1 MDIKIRDIVDRIGQ
15 LNIIHRIYI
24 HRAAAEN
31 GIYFGQLP
39 ILEYVASHGQCTQTE
54 LAETLQ
60 VSAPSIATSV
70 KRMQKTGLLKKAAD
84 ESDLRCNRISITEK
98 GLDFAR
104 KCRSA
109 FDTVDARMFEGFS
122 AAECEELCGYLERLI
137 ANIASDEFKNKTLL
151 ALINTVTAEK
161 QQHNKQEEEESHD

>member
-1 MDIKIRDIVDRIGQ
+1 MDIRLRDIVDRIGQ

-39 ILEYVASHGQCTQTE
+39 ILEYVTNHGQCTQAE

-70 KRMQKTGLLKKAAD
+70 KRMQKTGLLKKVAD

-98 GLDFAR
+98 GLDLGG
-104 KCRSA
+104 KCRSV
-109 FDTVDARMFEGFS
+109 FDTVDARMFEGFN
-122 AAECEELCGYLERLI
+122 AAECEELCGYLDRLI
-137 ANIASDEFKNKTLL
+137 SNVASDEFKNKTLL

-161 QQHNKQEEEESHD
+161 QQHNELDEEESHD